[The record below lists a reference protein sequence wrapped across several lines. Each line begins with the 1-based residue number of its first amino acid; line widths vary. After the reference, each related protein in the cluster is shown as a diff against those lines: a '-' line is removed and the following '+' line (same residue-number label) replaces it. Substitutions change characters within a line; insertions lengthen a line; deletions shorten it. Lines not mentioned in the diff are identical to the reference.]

1 MHGEAPGPPTSHF
14 ITKSKLKPLRGGASP
29 ATLAPIVSRGRDEE
43 KRELWRSG
51 RCFVVYRRGAQR
63 FEFIPRDRERWKLKD
78 PGSGRT
84 PRPPHIPLFTC
95 VYKLHG
101 PGGMGVDCCS
111 SVLTAHLM
119 KALLQTLVTARKKK
133 PTSLALLGFISLS
146 FEQILEALRGREAI
160 SGHFQSLIVTH
171 SNIIINI
178 AWAVF
183 FSLWFLVPC

>member
-1 MHGEAPGPPTSHF
+1 METEGSRVRTHAP
-14 ITKSKLKPLRGGASP
+14 
-29 ATLAPIVSRGRDEE
+29 
-43 KRELWRSG
+43 
-51 RCFVVYRRGAQR
+51 
-63 FEFIPRDRERWKLKD
+63 
-78 PGSGRT
+78 
-84 PRPPHIPLFTC
+84 PPHIPLFTC

-101 PGGMGVDCCS
+101 PDGMGVDCCS

-119 KALLQTLVTARKKK
+119 KVLLQTLVTARKN
-133 PTSLALLGFISLS
+133 LLGFISHS

-183 FSLWFLVPC
+183 FSLCFLVPC